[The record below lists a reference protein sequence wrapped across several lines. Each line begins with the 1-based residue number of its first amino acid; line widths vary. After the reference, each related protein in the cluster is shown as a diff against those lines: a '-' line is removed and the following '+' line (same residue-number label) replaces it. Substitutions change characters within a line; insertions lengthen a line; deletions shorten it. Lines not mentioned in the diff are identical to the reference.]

1 MTGAG
6 GLPFREFLASLEQ
19 TGKGSERAFL
29 EGDPT
34 RELNY
39 LRSGAYR
46 FERVLGLLGDVGGA
60 SILDVGPTPFTLYLR
75 RRFPDARVH
84 AVDKTDHLGQRFE
97 RHGVVFRTCD
107 LGGEDSLPFDDA
119 TMDVIIFTEVLEH
132 LFRPPTEILTDMRRV
147 LRPGGRLII
156 SVPNIASLKKR
167 IAMVLGRSPLQDP
180 DEVMKRGWMH
190 GYGHVHEYTR
200 SELHMVL
207 RRAGFRIDR
216 TCGIN
221 FRAGDA
227 MRQHGISFPKR
238 LAKAAYC
245 MLATTLPDC
254 SGAIMV
260 RAIVD
265 KEHS

>member
-1 MTGAG
+1 MTSAG
-6 GLPFREFLASLEQ
+6 GLHFREFLASLERL
-19 TGKGSERAFL
+19 GGGSERAFL

-46 FERVLGLLGDVGGA
+46 FERVLDLLGDVHGG
-60 SILDVGPTPFTLYLR
+60 SLLDVGPTPFTLYLR
-75 RRFPDARVH
+75 QRFPDARVH
-84 AVDKTDHLGQRFE
+84 AVDKTDHLRERFE
-97 RHGVVFRTCD
+97 RQGVDFRTCD
-107 LGGEDSLPFDDA
+107 LGGEDSLPFDDD

-132 LFRPPTEILTDMRRV
+132 LFRPPTEVLSDMRRV

-200 SELHMVL
+200 RELLTVL

-221 FRAGDA
+221 FRARDA
-227 MRQHGISFPKR
+227 IRQRGIPIPKR
-238 LAKAAYC
+238 VAKAAYC

-260 RAIVD
+260 RAIAD
-265 KEHS
+265 KEHP

>member
-1 MTGAG
+1 MTGAE
-6 GLPFREFLASLEQ
+6 GLGFRKFLASLEHARE
-19 TGKGSERAFL
+19 GSDRAFL
-29 EGDPT
+29 EDDPV

-46 FERVLGLLGDVGGA
+46 FERVLELLDGVDAG

-75 RRFPDARVH
+75 ERFPAARVL
-84 AVDKTDHLGQRFE
+84 AVDKTDHLRERFE
-97 RHGVVFRTCD
+97 RRGVDFRVCD
-107 LGGEDSLPFDDA
+107 LGGDESLPFDDDSL
-119 TMDVIIFTEVLEH
+119 DVIIFTEVLEH
-132 LFRPPTEILTDMRRV
+132 LFRPPTEILSDMRRV
-147 LRPGGRLII
+147 LRPGGCLII

-167 IAMVLGRSPLQDP
+167 VAMVCGRSPLQDP

-221 FRAGDA
+221 FRVRDA
-227 MRQHGISFPKR
+227 LAQHDIALPRR
-238 LAKAAYC
+238 LIKAFYC
-245 MLATTLPDC
+245 LLASTLPDC

-260 RAIVD
+260 RASVP
-265 KEHS
+265 KEPS